1 MTTPQDTPPKAPR
14 KVVPVSEYQ
23 ARFDGW
29 ANILTQMGY
38 AGRDKRMAGRMTAT
52 LLEYEQLE
60 QLWRGDDVAARAI
73 EVVPREMLRQGFG
86 LRIPDDKKVST
97 AKKIT
102 AQLDDLKASERL
114 YDGLCNERAFGGG
127 AVLVGADDGA
137 SSMMQPLNLKALKAV
152 RWLTALNKQEVY
164 AEKYYEDPAQPRFG
178 EVEFWRIQP
187 QMGAGAS
194 VTVHE
199 SRLLL
204 FKGICISRR
213 QVYSN
218 QGWGDSVLLRAYETI
233 RDFAQGYGGAAA
245 LLQDFSQAVYQ
256 IEGLSDLIADNQDNV
271 IQERFRIMELA
282 RSILRAV
289 VIDKEETFERKT
301 TNLTGLSDIL
311 DKFMVRLAA
320 ALEMPVTLLM
330 GQSPAGLN
338 ATGDS
343 DIRWFYDSIKSKQ
356 NNKLKP
362 PLEHLIRLLFLSKE
376 GPTSGKEPESWQVEF
391 NPLWQLTAME
401 EAEMRNKQANT
412 DKTYIDAG
420 VLTADEVAH
429 SRFGGEKY
437 STDTVLDLEERRKRK
452 AEEKSALALPKGEP
466 PTPAAPP
473 KNGAL
478 AA

>member
-1 MTTPQDTPPKAPR
+1 MA
-14 KVVPVSEYQ
+14 EYQ

-29 ANILTQMGY
+29 SNILTQQGY
-38 AGRDKRMAGRMTAT
+38 PGRDKRLWGKLTAT
-52 LLEYEQLE
+52 LLDYEQLE

-86 LRIPDDKKVST
+86 LRIPDEKKASVSKT
-97 AKKIT
+97 IT
-102 AQLDDLKASERL
+102 AQLDDLKAAEKF
-114 YDGLCNERAFGGG
+114 YDALCNERAFGGG
-127 AVLVGADDGA
+127 ALLLGADDGA
-137 SSMMQPLNLKALKAV
+137 SSMMEPLNLRNLKAV

-187 QMGAGAS
+187 QMGSGAS

-218 QGWGDSVLLRAYETI
+218 QGWGDSVLLRAYDTI
-233 RDFAQGYGGAAA
+233 RDFASGYGGAAS

-256 IEGLSDLIADNQDNV
+256 IEGLSDMIADNQDNL
-271 IQERFRIMELA
+271 ISERFRIMELA

-289 VIDKEETFERKT
+289 VIDKTESFERKT

-311 DKFMVRLAA
+311 DKMMIRLAA

-376 GPTSGKEPESWQVEF
+376 GPTKGLEPDSWQVVF
-391 NPLWQLTAME
+391 NALWQLT
-401 EAEMRNKQANT
+401 EAEWAEVRNKQANT

-420 VLTADEVAH
+420 VLTADEVAK
-429 SRFGGEKY
+429 SRFGGESY
-437 STDTVLDLEERRKRK
+437 STDTTLDLEARRKK
-452 AEEKSALALPKGEP
+452 KEEDAKNILAVPVPEP
-466 PTPAAPP
+466 PAPP